1 MLEIFRID
9 QIPHLLN
16 ERNLSESSDSYASDH
31 LEHLPRQSLPFQ
43 SHVLVLFVVKQLKEL
58 LLHLVAHFDLGH
70 FSLQLKFRLEDFGY

>member
-1 MLEIFRID
+1 MVYQCLSEERTILKIFRAIKS
-9 QIPHLLN
+9 HLLN

-58 LLHLVAHFDLGH
+58 LLHLIAHFDLGH
-70 FSLQLKFRLEDFGY
+70 FSL